1 MYVRSRAKKYFA
13 GSDGVCQQNA
23 PFHSIPTNCSG
34 IKGHRFSL
42 ATLRENLLPGVVH
55 KQAAVNR
62 DGGRLEVRLDDEG
75 GEQRLAILR

>member
-1 MYVRSRAKKYFA
+1 MYVRFRASKYF
-13 GSDGVCQQNA
+13 GVSVRVCQTCVARRHKECILDSCQ
-23 PFHSIPTNCSG
+23 
-34 IKGHRFSL
+34 GHRFSR

-62 DGGRLEVRLDDEG
+62 DRGRLEVRLDDEG